1 MKTWQDCVAFHGHE
15 CGGLTIGYKA
25 SLYAIELLNL
35 EFSADE
41 QVVCIAENDA
51 CGIDGIQ
58 VMLGCSIGKGNLLF
72 HMRGKSAYSFYNRKT
87 GASVRLVLKPG
98 PVGMT
103 REEDCRVKLG
113 DRAAFA
119 NKRNAKVFISIH
131 CNASENHKGN
141 GIETFY
147 TEQKGLEDKILAE
160 MIQNAVME
168 QTDAFDRGIKTA
180 DYTVIVRTTM
190 PAALIEVGFLT
201 DEAEKEMLQDKE
213 YQEKLAKGISEGI
226 IRYLKSLKS

>member
-72 HMRGKSAYSFYNRKT
+72 HMRGKQAFSFYNRKN
-87 GASVRLVLKPG
+87 GKSVRLVLKPR
-98 PVGMT
+98 PEGMT
-103 REEDCRVKLG
+103 KAESFAYYQNCKPEEMFDVKETTIALPAKARMFDSYICDCCGEVTG
-113 DRAAFA
+113 A
-119 NKRNAKVFISIH
+119 NWIR
-131 CNASENHKGN
+131 
-141 GIETFY
+141 
-147 TEQKGLEDKILAE
+147 LAE
-160 MIQNAVME
+160 GKKLCLDCYE
-168 QTDAFDRGIKTA
+168 EYDRFHI
-180 DYTVIVRTTM
+180 
-190 PAALIEVGFLT
+190 
-201 DEAEKEMLQDKE
+201 
-213 YQEKLAKGISEGI
+213 
-226 IRYLKSLKS
+226 

>member
-35 EFSADE
+35 EFSSDE

-87 GASVRLVLKPG
+87 GKSVRLVMKPK

-103 REEDCRVKLG
+103 REESFAYYQGCRPEEMFDVKEATIRLPEKARLFDSYICDCCGESAGANWIRLAGDKKLCLDCYESY
-113 DRAAFA
+113 DR
-119 NKRNAKVFISIH
+119 
-131 CNASENHKGN
+131 
-141 GIETFY
+141 
-147 TEQKGLEDKILAE
+147 
-160 MIQNAVME
+160 
-168 QTDAFDRGIKTA
+168 FD
-180 DYTVIVRTTM
+180 V
-190 PAALIEVGFLT
+190 
-201 DEAEKEMLQDKE
+201 
-213 YQEKLAKGISEGI
+213 
-226 IRYLKSLKS
+226 

>member
-25 SLYAIELLNL
+25 SLYAIELLDL

-87 GASVRLVLKPG
+87 GKSVRLVLKHKPA
-98 PVGMT
+98 GMT
-103 REEDCRVKLG
+103 REESFAYYQGCKPEEMFDVKETTIRLPEKARLFDSYTCDCCGEVTGANWIRLAGEKKLCLDCYRSY
-113 DRAAFA
+113 DR
-119 NKRNAKVFISIH
+119 
-131 CNASENHKGN
+131 
-141 GIETFY
+141 FY
-147 TEQKGLEDKILAE
+147 I
-160 MIQNAVME
+160 
-168 QTDAFDRGIKTA
+168 
-180 DYTVIVRTTM
+180 
-190 PAALIEVGFLT
+190 
-201 DEAEKEMLQDKE
+201 
-213 YQEKLAKGISEGI
+213 
-226 IRYLKSLKS
+226 